1 MMPAA
6 KMMDP
11 VMGVDIHIIQPP
23 GPVPP
28 IPVPHP
34 FIGMLMDPMDF
45 VPIVGATIMV
55 NGMPRAIA
63 GTAGKALP
71 PHIPIGGMFVKP
83 PANECE
89 MFMGSATV
97 VLDGDPASYMALPA
111 LSCQDIGMP
120 APPRPNPK
128 KKTKMKSLVLPTSVV
143 LPIPAGLPVLIG
155 GPPTISMMAMGMKA
169 GMAGLGKLLKKPAKL
184 LKRKLK
190 KLKKAA
196 ARKMKPGF
204 IKCKVLRA
212 EPVHI
217 ITGEVM
223 VEQRDFALGWRVPL
237 DWTRHYG
244 SQRQRVGLLGR
255 GWETPADAR
264 LELDADGSVTFHD
277 GTPGAAVFPSW
288 PVNGPV
294 TELVA
299 GAVLDRSDDGAG
311 VVVRVKGGLRWYFR
325 APVAGEREVPVAHVA
340 DGCDNWLQYV
350 RDEHG
355 TLTEI
360 RDSSGRSV
368 AVRLQGGL
376 LAGLALADPDTGRL
390 LPLVRYEYDNRGD
403 LSAVYDALNVPYRF
417 GYDWQR
423 RLERHTDRVGLSFYY
438 EYDAPT
444 RDARC
449 VHAWGDGGLYDYRFE
464 YLPAVGQVRVTDSLG
479 HTSVVEYDENELPV
493 REVDP
498 LGGVTTWEYDDAG
511 RCAAEVD
518 AAGRRTGWEYDDR
531 GNLVKE
537 TGPDGAARSH
547 EYDADGRLTL
557 TIDANGGRWV
567 QEWDERGRLVRRAR
581 PRGGDLRYAYDA
593 QGDLV
598 ETTDALGH
606 TSRFERD
613 RLGRVSRF
621 VDPSGQAIQ
630 FTLDAAGNTIARS
643 DDAGRRMEYQYDRKG
658 RLVAA
663 VDPTGETS
671 QCRYDAEDRPQWV
684 QERGGSVTEL
694 RYVGLGG
701 IARRVNADGTSVQ
714 YLYDT
719 EERLVGVVNEREQ
732 RFVLE
737 RDALGRVI
745 RSIDYWGGVT
755 TYVHDAI
762 GLVRSRTDALGRT
775 TSYSYDAADRLVS
788 ATYADGSA
796 DRYEYDLAGNLVR
809 ASNAT
814 VDVTRRYDED
824 GNLVE
829 ERQGDFTVTS
839 EYDAYG
845 RRTRRR
851 SSFDHE
857 VCFAY
862 DERGLAIEIDLD
874 GQPLVQTRRDS
885 LGQPVAER
893 LAGGM
898 ERTIARDVLGRLVGQ
913 QLTVPG
919 KRAVS
924 ARAYRY
930 GRTGELIERVDGD
943 QAVRYA
949 YDPVGRLIEE
959 IDAAGA
965 VTRFQYDPS
974 GDLLEEEA
982 PGLAGERARGTA
994 GRRVARSE
1002 STRYEFDAAGRLAYR
1017 AGPAGTAR
1025 FEWDGANRLA
1035 GVVTE
1040 DGTTVTFAYDALGR
1054 RVAKRTPD
1062 GVTSFHW
1069 DGDQLLADEVQP
1081 GHPREFV
1088 HRPGTFEV
1096 LASTNGQVAHFENDP
1111 TGLPR
1116 QVVDATGREL
1126 WSADYDGIGQQ
1137 TRVDSAGFDNPIR
1150 FQGQYHDAETGL
1162 SYNRFRYFDQE
1173 SAAFISQDPLGLAP
1187 GPNVYSYAPN
1197 VWMWADPYG
1206 LACDTVFHSTTN
1218 SRAAQGVAGGI
1229 DPKFLNPNSRFGAA
1243 FYVAEVPETALA
1255 ELAHHGAQGTHMVRM
1270 SVDKTKLRVLDLTDP
1285 SVAASV
1291 GYHGGPISSATQQV
1305 GADALSNGYNAIKF
1319 KSLRGAGDN
1328 YAVLDDFNDILTPEM
1343 ISPV

>member
-237 DWTRHYG
+237 DWTRNYG

-340 DGCDNWLQYV
+340 DGCDYWLQYV

-518 AAGRRTGWEYDDR
+518 SAGRRTAWEYDDR
-531 GNLVKE
+531 GNLVKVTRPDATE
-537 TGPDGAARSH
+537 VSAEYGDTG
-547 EYDADGRLTL
+547 LT
-557 TIDANGGRWV
+557 TAIIDPGGGRWEQV
-567 QEWDERGRLVRRAR
+567 WDEHGLLRARSGPGGAIWSFDYDDRGGLRAVVDPLGNATSFQSDPFGRL
-581 PRGGDLRYAYDA
+581 RGMTDPAG
-593 QGDLV
+593 GTTSV
-598 ETTDALGH
+598 ELDALGNAVV
-606 TSRFERD
+606 R
-613 RLGRVSRF
+613 
-621 VDPSGQAIQ
+621 VDP
-630 FTLDAAGNTIARS
+630 AGNRTSYR
-643 DDAGRRMEYQYDRKG
+643 YDPKG
-658 RLVAA
+658 RLVEVVNAA
-663 VDPTGETS
+663 GGVV
-671 QCRYDAEDRPQWV
+671 QCRYDAADRLEWV
-684 QERGGSVTEL
+684 RDELGHVTEQ
-694 RYVGLGG
+694 RHVGIGEVGG
-701 IARRVNADGTSVQ
+701 RINADGTRVR
-714 YLYDT
+714 YAYDT
-719 EERLVGVVNEREQ
+719 EERLIGVENERGQ
-732 RFVLE
+732 VYRID
-737 RDALGRVI
+737 RDALGRAI
-745 RSIDYWGGVT
+745 RHVDYWGNERTQLYAGSGPLAAT
-755 TYVHDAI
+755 IDA
-762 GLVRSRTDALGRT
+762 TGRL
-775 TSYSYDAADRLVS
+775 TSYDFDAMGRLVG
-788 ATYADGSA
+788 ARYADGSSDVFDFDA
-796 DRYEYDLAGNLVR
+796 CGRVVR
-809 ASNAT
+809 AENGSGI
-814 VDVTRRYDED
+814 VGRSYDAEGRVVREEHD
-824 GNLVE
+824 GFAIE
-829 ERQGDFTVTS
+829 S
-839 EYDAYG
+839 EYDAVG
-845 RRTRRR
+845 RRVARR
-851 SSFDHE
+851 SANGHE
-857 VCFAY
+857 LRFAY
-862 DERGLAIEIDLD
+862 DERGGVVGIDLD
-874 GQPLVQTRRDS
+874 GGELARIERDVRGVAVRERLSGALERSFAWDS
-885 LGQPVAER
+885 LGQMVGQRLQRGGGTIVGRTFTYDDAGNLVRRSDDRAGTVAYGYDPMGRVLETLDPAGR
-893 LAGGM
+893 IAHLLYDPAGSLLHEPSGGEHAGTADGRAGG
-898 ERTIARDVLGRLVGQ
+898 
-913 QLTVPG
+913 
-919 KRAVS
+919 
-924 ARAYRY
+924 
-930 GRTGELIERVDGD
+930 
-943 QAVRYA
+943 
-949 YDPVGRLIEE
+949 
-959 IDAAGA
+959 
-965 VTRFQYDPS
+965 
-974 GDLLEEEA
+974 
-982 PGLAGERARGTA
+982 
-994 GRRVARSE
+994 RVARRDGTE
-1002 STRYEFDAAGRLAYR
+1002 YHFDAAGNLSRRLSS
-1017 AGPAGTAR
+1017 AGEAS
-1025 FEWDGANRLA
+1025 FDWDGANRLV
-1035 GVVTE
+1035 GVRTE
-1040 DGTTVTFAYDALGR
+1040 RGEMVRYAYDAFGR
-1054 RVAKRTPD
+1054 RTWKEVDGRRT
-1062 GVTSFHW
+1062 TFRW
-1069 DGDQLLADEVQP
+1069 DGDRLLADESEP

-1088 HRPGTFEV
+1088 YRPGSFEV
-1096 LASTNGQVAHFENDP
+1096 LASVNGTIRHYENDQI
-1111 TGLPR
+1111 GLPR
-1116 QVVDATGREL
+1116 EL
-1126 WSADYDGIGQQ
+1126 VGTDGAIVWSADYDALGAVESVRG
-1137 TRVDSAGFDNPIR
+1137 DPDENPIR
-1150 FQGQYHDAETGL
+1150 LQGQYFDAETGL
-1162 SYNRFRYFDQE
+1162 YYNRYRYYDPGSCTFV
-1173 SAAFISQDPLGLAP
+1173 SQDPLGLAA
-1187 GPNVYSYAPN
+1187 GVDLYRYAPN
-1197 VWMWADPYG
+1197 VWTWVDPFG
-1206 LACDTVFHSTTN
+1206 LTCDAAKARIRKIPDGPGIYHIEAGGQHYTGSGVDVRQRLLNNTHPASGLMDDANVSITVRPVDLGTASTPRQQSHVLRSFEQATMDDLGN
-1218 SRAAQGVAGGI
+1218 VPQQGGSLNMIRAARETRV
-1229 DPKFLNPNSRFGAA
+1229 DEFAA
-1243 FYVAEVPETALA
+1243 EASQ
-1255 ELAHHGAQGTHMVRM
+1255 HGA
-1270 SVDKTKLRVLDLTDP
+1270 S
-1285 SVAASV
+1285 
-1291 GYHGGPISSATQQV
+1291 
-1305 GADALSNGYNAIKF
+1305 
-1319 KSLRGAGDN
+1319 RG
-1328 YAVLDDFNDILTPEM
+1328 
-1343 ISPV
+1343 SPVSY